1 MPLSRHRRYVVH
13 RGAFFRASAM
23 LVARLV
29 ARKRCESEDRMRR
42 RQFVSL
48 LGGTAL
54 APLTALPVY
63 ADPPGDCG
71 IPVARDD
78 GWPIASVNDDCR
90 SRCAVQDGRSPRRF
104 ERQCA
109 RRPGR
114 TRWQVGIRAVLQG
127 SRRDQCRRVES
138 VAFDADTPHNIK
150 SATKSVASLA
160 LGIAIDR
167 RLIRSVNEP
176 IFSFFPELS
185 DLRSPE
191 KDRIQLMHAL
201 TMTMGLKWV
210 EAIPSNEDDNDEVR
224 MHMASDPCRYVLG
237 LPTTAPA
244 GQEYFYNTGALTLVS
259 AIVRKATGRPLDEF
273 ARETLFQPLGI
284 TSVEWVRVKG
294 DSDAGGGLRLRPRDM
309 AKIGQLVLAGGR
321 WNDNQI
327 VSKAWIET
335 STAPKI
341 EATGG
346 QFYGYLW
353 FLGRS
358 LPNGRE
364 VHWDG
369 ALGRGGQSI
378 RIVPEL
384 DLVVVVTAGYYQDYS
399 PQAFQV
405 QSGIFKDVLRAVP
418 PLG

>member
-1 MPLSRHRRYVVH
+1 
-13 RGAFFRASAM
+13 
-23 LVARLV
+23 
-29 ARKRCESEDRMRR
+29 MRR
-42 RQFVSL
+42 RQFISL
-48 LGGTAL
+48 FGGVAL
-54 APLTALPVY
+54 APFTASPVY
-63 ADPPGDCG
+63 PDPPDGSG
-71 IPVARDD
+71 IPVARGD
-78 GWPIASVNDDCR
+78 GWPVVSINDEKLIDRGALCR
-90 SRCAVQDGRSPRRF
+90 MADQLATSTNVHAVLVARGGKLVF
-104 ERQCA
+104 ERYFK
-109 RRPGR
+109 
-114 TRWQVGIRAVLQG
+114 G
-127 SRRDQCRRVES
+127 SDEINGRRVES
-138 VAFDADTPHNIK
+138 VAFDADTLHNIK

-167 RLIRSVNEP
+167 GLIRSVNEP

-191 KDRIQLMHAL
+191 KDRIQLVHAL

-224 MHMASDPCRYVLG
+224 MHMSSDPCRYVLG
-237 LPTTAPA
+237 LPATAPA

-259 AIVRKATGRPLDEF
+259 AIIRKATGRTLDEF

-309 AKIGQLVLAGGR
+309 AKIGQLALAGGR
-321 WNDNQI
+321 WNDRQI

-335 STAPKI
+335 STTAKI
-341 EATGG
+341 KATSG
-346 QFYGYLW
+346 QSYGYLW

-358 LPNGRE
+358 QRSGRE
-364 VHWDG
+364 NLWAG

-378 RIVPEL
+378 RIVPDL

-405 QSGIFKDVLRAVP
+405 QSGIFRDVLQGIP
-418 PLG
+418 PPV

>member
-1 MPLSRHRRYVVH
+1 
-13 RGAFFRASAM
+13 
-23 LVARLV
+23 
-29 ARKRCESEDRMRR
+29 MRR
-42 RQFVSL
+42 RPFVSL
-48 LGGTAL
+48 LGGAAL

-63 ADPPGDCG
+63 AEPPDGCG

-78 GWPIASVNDDCR
+78 GWPVVSVNDDKLVDRGALCR
-90 SRCAVQDGRSPRRF
+90 MADRLVASSVNVHAVLVARGGKLVF
-104 ERQCA
+104 ERYFK
-109 RRPGR
+109 
-114 TRWQVGIRAVLQG
+114 G
-127 SRRDQCRRVES
+127 SDEINGRRVES
-138 VAFDADTPHNIK
+138 VAFDADTLHNIK
-150 SATKSVASLA
+150 SATKGIASLA

-167 RLIRSVNEP
+167 GLIRSVNEP

-191 KDRIQLMHAL
+191 KERIQLVHAL

-237 LPTTAPA
+237 LPATTPP

-259 AIVRKATGRPLDEF
+259 AIVRKATGRTLDEF

-321 WNDNQI
+321 WNDSQI

-364 VHWDG
+364 VHWAG

-405 QSGIFKDVLRAVP
+405 QSGIFRDVLRGISP
-418 PLG
+418 PG